1 MRHRHTGRKFG
12 RTSSHRKAMFSNMC
26 NALVEHEMI
35 KTTVAKAK
43 ELRRYIEPLITVS
56 KSDSVASRRYVFDR
70 LRSKSSV
77 GKLFTEL
84 GPRYQERPGGYV
96 RVLKCGFRQGDSAPM
111 AIIELVDR
119 PEVSDEAD
127 EVIVEEKATP
137 KKAKASKA
145 KTEKEAKAPKAA
157 SKAKKEEKAEEKETK
172 TTKTTQETVEKPKK
186 PTEAAD

>member
-1 MRHRHTGRKFG
+1 MRHRHTGRGFG

-26 NALVEHEMI
+26 NSLVEHEVI
-35 KTTVAKAK
+35 KTTLAKAK

-70 LRSKSSV
+70 LRSKNSV

-111 AIIELVDR
+111 AIVELVDR
-119 PEVSDEAD
+119 PEVLDD
-127 EVIVEEKATP
+127 VEEEMVAEKKAAPKKSTP
-137 KKAKASKA
+137 KKAEKKAEAPKKEVKA
-145 KTEKEAKAPKAA
+145 KAEKAAPKAEKPA
-157 SKAKKEEKAEEKETK
+157 KAATKK
-172 TTKTTQETVEKPKK
+172 VEKPEE
-186 PTEAAD
+186 PTEAAE